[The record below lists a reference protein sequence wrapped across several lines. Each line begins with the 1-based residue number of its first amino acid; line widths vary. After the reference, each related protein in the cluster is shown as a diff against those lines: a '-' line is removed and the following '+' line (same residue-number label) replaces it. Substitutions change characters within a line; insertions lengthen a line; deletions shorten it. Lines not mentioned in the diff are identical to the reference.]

1 MPLTPGGVLSIIR
14 PLVRHSGVRI
24 ARRGVGEWGQV
35 VKVAVIAG
43 GIGGAPS
50 PPLPSPPSPPHCPRK
65 ANPVDRLCS
74 FVCSKAPCVC
84 RAGLVCVGLPW
95 QLIEKVGCL
104 QSRAYRLSA
113 QRASHWVCVLA
124 FFAATAASHFA
135 RGLRFRRYEC
145 ITWQTSALVVK
156 GICVTTP
163 QFILL
168 RCTWPAARGC
178 VTENDLS
185 RQRVSRRST
194 GPNSRSRLGRVM
206 QTPPRREPK

>member
-1 MPLTPGGVLSIIR
+1 MVHHPPPPPPHRHRIVRGKPTRLTSYFRLF
-14 PLVRHSGVRI
+14 
-24 ARRGVGEWGQV
+24 ARRHH
-35 VKVAVIAG
+35 A
-43 GIGGAPS
+43 
-50 PPLPSPPSPPHCPRK
+50 
-65 ANPVDRLCS
+65 
-74 FVCSKAPCVC
+74 C

-95 QLIEKVGCL
+95 QLIEKMGCL
-104 QSRAYRLSA
+104 QSRAYRVSA

-135 RGLRFRRYEC
+135 RRLRFRRYEC

-156 GICVTTP
+156 EICVTTP

-185 RQRVSRRST
+185 RQRRVSRRST
-194 GPNSRSRLGRVM
+194 GPNSRSRLGFVM